1 MAIHRSLLVVFAF
14 GMLPIAA
21 APAAYADPTPGQR
34 CSSGAD
40 KDPSGRLFCAGQAG
54 IWISNGPKVTVGA
67 PCTPPGDVRM
77 RAGGMEQDHA
87 TCRGGVWQ

>member
-1 MAIHRSLLVVFAF
+1 MSIRQSLFVALTLCALAVA
-14 GMLPIAA
+14 G

-34 CSSGAD
+34 CSSGVDA
-40 KDPSGRLFCAGQAG
+40 DPSGRLFCAGQAG
-54 IWISNGPKVTVGA
+54 IWISNGPKVAVGS
-67 PCTPPGDVRM
+67 PCTTPGDVRL